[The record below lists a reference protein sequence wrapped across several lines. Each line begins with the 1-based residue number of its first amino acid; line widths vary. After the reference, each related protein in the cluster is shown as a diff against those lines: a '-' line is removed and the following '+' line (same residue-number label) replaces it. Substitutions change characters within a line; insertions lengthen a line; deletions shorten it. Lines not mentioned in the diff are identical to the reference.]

1 MKRGI
6 LTILLAITLL
16 TCTSCAIADAPQTEP
31 ESVGAQTL
39 SIEALD
45 ADAGLDSSTL
55 NLQFIDG
62 VADLP
67 YVSIEDWATLMNQA
81 HQTTNPKYNISVTRD
96 GDKMTL
102 KRENGSSLTFN
113 AATNTLV
120 ARNYA
125 RFLGAIVPGSVT
137 DSTVTPYLKVAPG
150 SYTRTGNDAR
160 FNLSSYGIDI
170 VRQQSVF
177 LVPLQTAND
186 LFPVLPGTHLL
197 YNGETL
203 LAGNDDVALA
213 QAASTAPAG
222 SRSKKLGSYTYNEL
236 CLMLDSFYGPKQQHE
251 IASFAKAFTGLSYHK
266 ILAGTN
272 PQKADNALAKSI
284 AYLLDDGCS
293 TPLCPSYL
301 CGSDYEFP
309 VDATTASRS
318 RASREQTRTAYLNA
332 RTASYPSGAPSYEEV
347 GNTAFVT
354 LDELSV
360 PTKDLHTVS
369 DADLATLG
377 DSFSAVA
384 YAHKRITREGSPI
397 RNVVIDLSLCDQ
409 GTTGAVAYLTAWL
422 LGESNIALTNT
433 LTNGLQVL
441 SYYADVNLDNKFDGS
456 DTLDGLNVYCLV
468 SPATFQCGNLLAQA
482 LRASHRVTLVG
493 TCTGGG
499 SFQTT
504 TALTA
509 SGSAF
514 AFANN
519 MQLNYVENGS
529 IFDVEHSVDAAIQVA
544 SPRSLYD
551 RAALVALIER

>member
-102 KRENGSSLTFN
+102 KRENGSSLIS
-113 AATNTLV
+113 
-120 ARNYA
+120 ARRHRRA
-125 RFLGAIVPGSVT
+125 

-251 IASFAKAFTGLSYHK
+251 IASFAKAFT
-266 ILAGTN
+266 A
-272 PQKADNALAKSI
+272 
-284 AYLLDDGCS
+284 
-293 TPLCPSYL
+293 PL
-301 CGSDYEFP
+301 FP
-309 VDATTASRS
+309 
-318 RASREQTRTAYLNA
+318 RA
-332 RTASYPSGAPSYEEV
+332 
-347 GNTAFVT
+347 
-354 LDELSV
+354 
-360 PTKDLHTVS
+360 
-369 DADLATLG
+369 
-377 DSFSAVA
+377 
-384 YAHKRITREGSPI
+384 
-397 RNVVIDLSLCDQ
+397 
-409 GTTGAVAYLTAWL
+409 
-422 LGESNIALTNT
+422 
-433 LTNGLQVL
+433 
-441 SYYADVNLDNKFDGS
+441 
-456 DTLDGLNVYCLV
+456 
-468 SPATFQCGNLLAQA
+468 
-482 LRASHRVTLVG
+482 
-493 TCTGGG
+493 
-499 SFQTT
+499 
-504 TALTA
+504 
-509 SGSAF
+509 
-514 AFANN
+514 
-519 MQLNYVENGS
+519 
-529 IFDVEHSVDAAIQVA
+529 
-544 SPRSLYD
+544 
-551 RAALVALIER
+551 